1 MKDPTWCFHL
11 SLNGFEWLLS
21 FVRAGLNQSANKTLV
36 YVQLHSRF
44 SSMIDQD
51 DVFQAARILLPG
63 ADFPPRS
70 QSFSDQHASW
80 PEVGC
85 NEVNFVDMVNM
96 NMAFNMLL
104 SGRKDLIP
112 HALQMLPSSKVIY

>member
-1 MKDPTWCFHL
+1 
-11 SLNGFEWLLS
+11 
-21 FVRAGLNQSANKTLV
+21 
-36 YVQLHSRF
+36 
-44 SSMIDQD
+44 MIDQD

-70 QSFSDQHASW
+70 QSFSDQHSCW

-85 NEVNFVDMVNM
+85 NEVNFVDTVNM

-104 SGRKDLIP
+104 SGRKDLVP
-112 HALQMLPSSKVIY
+112 HALQMLPSSKVIC